1 LVALRADDELATI
14 LSQTRPKLIMSGEKP
29 TIVVKTVKVHED
41 THRALK
47 RLKAKRRR
55 RSIDEVIRE
64 MIRTTTGTP
73 VGAGTEEG
81 EPALLS
87 YVKG

>member
-1 LVALRADDELATI
+1 LA
-14 LSQTRPKLIMSGEKP
+14 
-29 TIVVKTVKVHED
+29 KTVKVHDD

-55 RSIDEVIRE
+55 RSMDEVIRE
-64 MIRTTTGTP
+64 MIRTTTGST
-73 VGAGTEEG
+73 VRDVEGEG
-81 EPALLS
+81 EPELLS